1 MPRATA
7 TETFQITGIHCAGCV
22 RRIEQGLAGLA
33 GVLDVAVNF
42 ATARAT
48 VRYDP
53 AVTRPEHIVAA
64 IHDLGYGAAVH
75 TRPEEIERL
84 AAVEQRDL
92 KVKFVFGAITSFVV
106 FLGSM
111 HHSLPVLDALPPR
124 PTRFG
129 LLVATTPVVFWV
141 GAPFILGA
149 IKTLRRRTADMNTLV
164 ALGALSAYAYSLLAT
179 VAPQW
184 VAASG
189 REPHVYYDS
198 AALIVTLVLLG
209 RLLESKARGKTRA
222 AIQSLVLL
230 RPKTARRLGGP
241 GGVEQDVPLEDLHV
255 GDLVRVR
262 PGEQIPT
269 DGVIV
274 EGETTID
281 ESMLT
286 GESIP
291 VAKGPGAEVYGAT
304 LNRSGSFVL
313 KATKVGEATALG
325 QIIRLVE
332 EAQGSKAPIQRVA
345 DRVASVFVPA
355 AMAIAVATFLAW
367 YFGGGDAS
375 FNRALLNGISVL
387 LIACP
392 CAMGLA
398 TPTAVMVGTG
408 VGARHGVLIRTAE
421 SLEKA
426 CALTTVVFDKTGT
439 LTKGKPEVTAVVAAQ
454 GYEEA
459 DVLRTAASL
468 EALSEHPL
476 AAAIVERARR
486 DGIEPAPVEAFTAL
500 PGLGARGR
508 LDGEEVFL
516 GNLRLMQERGIPGAD
531 LEERARREAAEGRTS
546 VLVARGETAIGLVSL
561 ADVPRDSARET
572 VDRLHA
578 MGLEVMMLTGD
589 HEETARAIG
598 RQVGITDIVAGVLP
612 ADKAR
617 EIERLRAKGRLVAM
631 VGDGIND
638 APALKAA
645 DIGIAVGSGT
655 DVALEAGDIA
665 LMRGDLRLVV
675 VALALSFQTM
685 KVIRQNLFWAFFY
698 NGLGIPVAAGLL
710 YPLWG
715 ILLDPVL
722 AAAAMAFS
730 SVSVVS
736 NSLRLRRT
744 FTRWVSANLGAC

>member
-1 MPRATA
+1 
-7 TETFQITGIHCAGCV
+7 
-22 RRIEQGLAGLA
+22 
-33 GVLDVAVNF
+33 VNF

-53 AVTRPEHIVAA
+53 AVVRPEHIVAA
-64 IHDLGYGAAVH
+64 IKDLGYGVAAS
-75 TRPEEIERL
+75 TRPEETERL
-84 AAVEQRDL
+84 AAAEQRDL
-92 KVKFVFGAITSFVV
+92 KVKFVFGAAASLVV

-111 HHSLPVLDALPPR
+111 QHSLPVLETLPRQPL
-124 PTRFG
+124 RFG
-129 LLVATTPVVFWV
+129 LLVVTTPVVFWV
-141 GAPFILGA
+141 GKGFLLGA
-149 IKTLRRRTADMNTLV
+149 LKALRRGTADMNTLV

-179 VAPQW
+179 VAPRW

-189 REPHVYYDS
+189 HEPHVYYDS

-209 RLLESKARGKTRA
+209 RLLESKARGRTRA
-222 AIQSLVLL
+222 AMQSLVLL

-241 GGVEQDVPLEDLHV
+241 GGGEQDVPVEDLEV

-304 LNRSGSFVL
+304 LNRSGSFVF

-325 QIIRLVE
+325 QIVRLVE

-355 AMAIAVATFLAW
+355 VLALAVATFVLWYLAA
-367 YFGGGDAS
+367 GDAS

-387 LIACP
+387 VIACP

-398 TPTAVMVGTG
+398 TPTAVMVATG
-408 VGARHGVLIRTAE
+408 LGARYGVLIRTAE

-426 CALTTVVFDKTGT
+426 LALTTVVFDKTGT
-439 LTKGKPEVTAVVAAQ
+439 LTKGTPEVTTVAAAP
-454 GYEEA
+454 GHTEA
-459 DVLRTAASL
+459 EVLRTAASL

-476 AAAIVERARR
+476 AAAIVERARH
-486 DGIEPAPVEAFTAL
+486 DGIDRAPVEAFTAL
-500 PGLGARGR
+500 PGLGAQGR
-508 LDGEEVFL
+508 LDGEEVLL
-516 GNLRLMQERGIPGAD
+516 GNLRLIEERGISWAS
-531 LEERARREAAEGRTS
+531 LEEKARREAAEGRTS
-546 VLVARGETAIGLVSL
+546 VLVARGETAIGLISL
-561 ADVPRDSARET
+561 ADIPRDSARET
-572 VDRLHA
+572 VARLEA

-598 RQVGITDIVAGVLP
+598 RQVGIREIVAGVLP

-617 EIERLRAKGRLVAM
+617 EIEKLRAQGRLVAM

-675 VALALSFQTM
+675 VALGLSFQTM
-685 KVIRQNLFWAFFY
+685 KIIKQNLFWAFFY